1 MSKTD
6 FQNGF
11 ALGLASG
18 GVVESEGVKLNI
30 AYGET
35 APEDTSKLWIK
46 ANEPGNVE
54 FITSGDVNPIVEH
67 TLTTPISFSMG
78 VCNLNKMYLFRN
90 TAGVYEFNVLSK
102 NLIKISDKNITAG
115 NNNCGRCYC
124 NGKIYIF
131 GGTTNYSSSSS
142 SNNIRCYDIATD
154 ELTTKNAVLPIAMW
168 GVACCVVG
176 DYIYTFGG
184 NNINLQNY
192 ICKYDT
198 INDTLE
204 IVGYLGS
211 NRAEIATCLI
221 GSKIYLFGGFPNI
234 DIIQCFE
241 TTDNTLSTMNATLT
255 NGGCYIGVTN
265 IGTDVYL
272 VGGEQY
278 TSSAGLIMKREY
290 IEKYDTLTDTISIV
304 LNTSEVSG
312 PVYTTVTYDNQIYF
326 HIGDNIKCFTP
337 GALTLNHGNIA
348 IKQNQELY
356 FDIYNGIKI
365 GVKNVYIGNV
375 NNEAEPVS
383 AYLYNGTEW
392 KQISYGA

>member
-1 MSKTD
+1 MSNKD

-11 ALGLASG
+11 ALGMATG

-35 APEDTSKLWIK
+35 PPEDTSKLWVR
-46 ANEPGNVE
+46 ANKPEKVE
-54 FITSGDVNPIVEH
+54 FITSGDVGATVDN
-67 TLTTPISFSMG
+67 TLTLPITFSMG
-78 VCNLNKMYLFRN
+78 VGNLNTMYLFGN
-90 TAGVYEFNVLSK
+90 AIGVYELNVLSK
-102 NLIKISDKNITAG
+102 NLIKISDKNITDG
-115 NNNCGRCYC
+115 NNSCGRCYC

-131 GGTTNYSSSSS
+131 GGTKSYSSSSS
-142 SNNIRCYDIATD
+142 SKNIRCYDITTD
-154 ELTTKNAVLPIAMW
+154 ELTTKKAVLPIAMW

-184 NNINLQNY
+184 NDINYKNY

-204 IVGYLGS
+204 IVGYLDS
-211 NRAEIATCLI
+211 SKAEITTCLI
-221 GSKIYLFGGFPNI
+221 GSKIYLFGGFPNF
-234 DIIQCFE
+234 DTIQCFE

-265 IGTDVYL
+265 IGTDIYL

-278 TSSAGLIMKREY
+278 TSGASVTMKRGY

-312 PVYTTVTYDNQIYF
+312 QVYTTVTYDNQIYF

-337 GALTLNHGNIA
+337 EALTLNHGNIA

-365 GVKNVYIGNV
+365 GVENVYIGNA
-375 NNEAEPVS
+375 NNEAELCE
-383 AYLYNGTEW
+383 AYLHNGTEW
-392 KQISYGA
+392 VVIK